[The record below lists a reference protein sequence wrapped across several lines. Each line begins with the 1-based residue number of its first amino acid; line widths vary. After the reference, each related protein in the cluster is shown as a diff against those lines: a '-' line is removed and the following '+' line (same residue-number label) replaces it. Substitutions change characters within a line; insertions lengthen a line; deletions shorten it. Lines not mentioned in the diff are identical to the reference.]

1 MLIGSGYVTPFWY
14 IGGMGVGTSVGGAS
28 RAGEVAARNR
38 ARFVPPVLAVEKAT
52 LSDLREQLRSISRTE
67 SQAAAAR
74 ARVTAECA
82 RRMGQKQAERT
93 VREQT
98 GKSVRGSREE
108 VQVANQLQ
116 DLTDTR
122 EAFENGEINAGHA
135 RAIARAA
142 AEVDVD
148 ERELVDKARRQPEDV
163 FAHTVRKHRQE
174 RSGDDGL
181 SRLERQRK
189 ERKAWVK
196 TDREDGM
203 TVLYGRF
210 DPVTGALIKDAL
222 STRTNQLWRD
232 EHPDHRPTTG
242 QRMADAFAELLCEPR
257 TGQEAGEDKKRKRF
271 RGATLFLVAHYDTKG
286 QQIRDATLAD
296 GTPIPVAVF
305 QNMACQGRIVP
316 AVFDTRGRPLWVGMS
331 KRVATPAQ
339 RMALVARDRACVGC
353 GADPAWCQAHHVVP
367 WEAGGPTN
375 IDNLCLLCSRCHH
388 QIHDDGWVIRQT
400 PDGKHIMQPPPKNNR
415 TALPIRTKNRRRRRK
430 PAVRA
435 TGMVKTGRKPRNKPP
450 P

>member
-1 MLIGSGYVTPFWY
+1 M
-14 IGGMGVGTSVGGAS
+14 
-28 RAGEVAARNR
+28 
-38 ARFVPPVLAVEKAT
+38 AVEKAT
-52 LSDLREQLRSISRTE
+52 VSDLREQLRSIGRTE

-74 ARVTAECA
+74 ARVAAEFT

-108 VQVANQLQ
+108 VQVANRL
-116 DLTDTR
+116 LNLPDTR

-142 AEVDVD
+142 EEVDVD

-163 FAHTVRKHRQE
+163 FAHTVRKHQRE

-181 SRLERQRK
+181 SRFERQKK
-189 ERKAWVK
+189 ERKAWLK
-196 TDREDGM
+196 TDRDDGM

-242 QRMADAFAELLCEPR
+242 QRMADAVAELLCEPR
-257 TGQEAGEDKKRKRF
+257 TGEEPGKDNNKKKRGRKKF

-286 QQIRDATLAD
+286 QHIRDATLAD

-305 QNMACQGRIVP
+305 RDMACQGKIVP

-331 KRVATPAQ
+331 KRLATPAQ
-339 RMALVARDRACVGC
+339 RMALMARDRGCVGC
-353 GADPAWCQAHHVVP
+353 GADPAWCQAHHVIP

-375 IDNLCLLCSRCHH
+375 IDNMCLLCSRCHH

-400 PDGKHIMQPPPKNNR
+400 PDGKHVMQPPPKNSR
-415 TALPIRTKNRRRRRK
+415 TALPIRTQRRRRRRK
-430 PAVRA
+430 PAVRTA
-435 TGMVKTGRKPRNKPP
+435 GAVKTGRRPRNKPP
-450 P
+450 PKA

>member
-1 MLIGSGYVTPFWY
+1 
-14 IGGMGVGTSVGGAS
+14 MGVATSVGGAS
-28 RAGEVAARNR
+28 RGGRVAARNR
-38 ARFVPPVLAVEKAT
+38 ARFVAPGLAVENAT
-52 LSDLREQLRSISRTE
+52 VSDLREQLRSISRTE

-74 ARVTAECA
+74 ARVAAEYT
-82 RRMGQKQAERT
+82 RRRGQKQAERT

-116 DLTDTR
+116 DLPDTR

-142 AEVDVD
+142 GEADID

-189 ERKAWVK
+189 ARKAWVK

-203 TVLYGRF
+203 TVLFGRF

-242 QRMADAFAELLCEPR
+242 QRMADAIADLLCEPR
-257 TGQEAGEDKKRKRF
+257 TGQDAGKDKNKRKRF
-271 RGATLFLVAHYDTKG
+271 RGATLFLVAHYDTNE

-296 GTPIPVAVF
+296 GTPIPMAVF
-305 QNMACQGRIVP
+305 QNMACQGKIVP

-339 RMALVARDRACVGC
+339 RMALVARDRGCVGC
-353 GADPAWCQAHHVVP
+353 GADPGWCQAHHVIP

-388 QIHDDGWVIRQT
+388 QVHDDGWVIRQT
-400 PDGKHIMQPPPKNNR
+400 PDGKHIMQPPPKGNR
-415 TALPIRTKNRRRRRK
+415 TALPVRTQDRRWRRRK
-430 PAVRA
+430 PAVRTSGTA
-435 TGMVKTGRKPRNKPP
+435 KTGRRPRNKPP
-450 P
+450 PWP